1 MNIGLGDLTEH
12 QDDLKDLA
20 VHVVSDLS
28 TAGHDIEQRRG
39 QRIEEAL
46 SDEHSAEVILRGR
59 TLQLEHAADP
69 IECVD
74 DEFRLFCV
82 IFVQQVDKN
91 LQAAT
96 SETGVSR
103 FARTRE

>member
-20 VHVVSDLS
+20 VHVVGDLS

-69 IECVD
+69 VECVD
-74 DEFRLFCV
+74 DEFGLLGEV
-82 IFVQQVDKN
+82 LVQQIDKDF
-91 LQAAT
+91 QAST
-96 SETGVSR
+96 SETQQR
-103 FARTRE
+103 